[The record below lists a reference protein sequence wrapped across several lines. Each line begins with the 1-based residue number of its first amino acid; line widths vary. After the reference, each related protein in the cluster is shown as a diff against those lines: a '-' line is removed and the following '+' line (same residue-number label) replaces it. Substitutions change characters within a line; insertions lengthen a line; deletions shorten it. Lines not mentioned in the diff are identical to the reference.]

1 MPTILLAAGEGFP
14 GEATGIFA
22 SLRDH
27 INNRYYL
34 HNYLLSLLTKNE

>member
-22 SLRDH
+22 SLRA
-27 INNRYYL
+27 III
-34 HNYLLSLLTKNE
+34 SIIGIICTIIF